1 MPYSKNMNYSVQ
13 ASGSPCSSAHSPGAF
28 CELHHESQRLY
39 CESCPG
45 AICGECALRE
55 HRGHQMIYLQDAL
68 DGARTQSLQLL
79 GDARA
84 GTQAVR
90 EGLEAV
96 QRMTESVELRATQA
110 ATEIRTLIRSLMAAM
125 EDRERELLARVDQIR
140 HLKAKSLM
148 IQMEGLRVA
157 LGRLIRISDLLTET
171 LNTSSGL
178 ELLAANE
185 KAATELKQ
193 LKAVRTNL
201 KPCEEAHISFNQPD
215 NSIIRALVNMG
226 SIGTSSQS
234 NTITRPVRFI
244 KEPRALPVPHTNGTS
259 DSSYLR
265 GMLKGR
271 PIYGCST
278 PVVVRSPRG
287 TPTLMFGNEGEGDGE
302 LCRPWGVCCD
312 KTGNIIVADRSNNR
326 IQVFHPDGRFS
337 HKFGEQGTAPGEFD
351 RPAGIATDPMGRIIV
366 ADKDNHRVQI
376 FTIDGKFA
384 LTFGEK
390 GCRNGQFNY
399 PWDVAVNGRG
409 QIVVSDT
416 RNHRIQLFSSDGQF
430 LNKYGFEGTAAM
442 WKHFDSP
449 RGVCFNPEGDILV
462 TDFNNHRL
470 VIIDPSLMNAQFLG
484 CEGAGMKQF
493 LRPQGIVCDD
503 EGHIIVA
510 DSRNNRIQ
518 VFEANGNFLWRI
530 GQQGKGPGELDR
542 PSGICL
548 SPEGQIIVVDF
559 GNNRVQLF

>member
-1 MPYSKNMNYSVQ
+1 
-13 ASGSPCSSAHSPGAF
+13 
-28 CELHHESQRLY
+28 
-39 CESCPG
+39 
-45 AICGECALRE
+45 
-55 HRGHQMIYLQDAL
+55 MIYLQDAL

-90 EGLEAV
+90 EGLETV
-96 QRMTESVELRATQA
+96 QKMSESVEIRANQTE
-110 ATEIRTLIRSLMAAM
+110 TEIRTLIRSLMAAM
-125 EDRERELLARVDQIR
+125 EDRERELLSRVDQIR
-140 HLKAKSLM
+140 HLKTKSLM
-148 IQMEGLRVA
+148 VQMEGLRVA
-157 LGRLIRISDLLTET
+157 LGRLMRVSDLLTET
-171 LNTSSGL
+171 LNTTSGL
-178 ELLAANE
+178 ELLDANE

-193 LKAVRTNL
+193 LKSVRSNL
-201 KPCEEAHISFNQPD
+201 TPCEEAYISFIQPD
-215 NSIIRALVNMG
+215 NTIIRALVSMG

-234 NTITRPVRFI
+234 NTITRPVRCV
-244 KEPRALPVPHTNGTS
+244 KSQRPLPEIHANGS
-259 DSSYLR
+259 IENHVR
-265 GMLKGR
+265 NVVQGR
-271 PIYGCST
+271 PIYACTT

-287 TPTLMFGNEGEGDGE
+287 TPSLLFGAEGEGDGE

-312 KTGNIIVADRSNNR
+312 RNGNIIVADRSNNR
-326 IQVFHPDGRFS
+326 IQIFRSDGTFS
-337 HKFGEQGTAPGEFD
+337 HKFGDQGTAPGEFD
-351 RPAGIATDPMGRIIV
+351 RPAGITTDPLGRIIV

-376 FTIDGKFA
+376 FTLDGTFL

-399 PWDVAVNGRG
+399 PWDVAANSRG
-409 QIVVSDT
+409 HIVVSDT
-416 RNHRIQLFSSDGQF
+416 RNHRIQLFTVGGQF
-430 LNKYGFEGTAAM
+430 LNKYGFECTAAM

-449 RGVCFNPEGDILV
+449 RGVCFNPEGDIIV

-470 VIIDPSLMNAQFLG
+470 VVIDPSLMNAQFLG

-493 LRPQGIVCDD
+493 LRPQGIICDD

-530 GQQGKGPGELDR
+530 GQHGKGPGELDR

-548 SPEGQIIVVDF
+548 SPEGHIIVVDF
-559 GNNRVQLF
+559 GNNRIQLF